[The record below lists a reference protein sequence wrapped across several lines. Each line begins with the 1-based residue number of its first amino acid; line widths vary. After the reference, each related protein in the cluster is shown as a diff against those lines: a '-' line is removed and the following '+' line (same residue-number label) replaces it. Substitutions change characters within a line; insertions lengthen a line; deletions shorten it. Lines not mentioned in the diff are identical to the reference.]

1 MTREEAIFFES
12 HLREML
18 VFVSTRKIEE
28 EREQAKIIDFRK
40 SFSIF
45 TNHGG
50 DPSLIGANA
59 AQKEEVKEKQKEK
72 KGECN
77 QKSAETETKKEE
89 KEVIRFSD
97 CKIRKRKNGL
107 YEIRYRRG
115 GINKTWSAMK
125 LKEAKKRCLS
135 WLSSENRRRRELAEE
150 GFAPDAL
157 IFKDFADNFLYN
169 VKKRMVKPKTF
180 EAYENVYK
188 NHIVPNFGKMPL
200 DGIKAMYVQQVLNSI
215 HEKAPR
221 TCEDVKI
228 LLNSIFTY
236 AVNNGEIK
244 INPVKAVYIPKH
256 ERKNGEALT
265 KSEEAEFLKALQ
277 GKKIELTYILALYT
291 GARACEVNTAVFDV
305 EKNTVTFKNGKL
317 KSYQKEKFRTIPIFP
332 KLKPYVPRFLS
343 EDWQTSQ
350 DRITHSFREL
360 FPGTSHSF
368 KDLRHTFTT
377 RAREC
382 GVDNEVVSVWT
393 GHSLGNITAR
403 VYTHFSPEFMQREAE
418 KLNYSL

>member
-1 MTREEAIFFES
+1 MTDFILERAYSAMRELERIIGYLEGENAHFENE
-12 HLREML
+12 R
-18 VFVSTRKIEE
+18 TRFQVIS
-28 EREQAKIIDFRK
+28 FRPAEG
-40 SFSIF
+40 
-45 TNHGG
+45 T
-50 DPSLIGANA
+50 PPLIGANA

-77 QKSAETETKKEE
+77 QKPAETETKKEE
-89 KEVIRFSD
+89 KEMIRFSD

-157 IFKDFADNFLYN
+157 IFRDFADNFLYN
-169 VKKRMVKPKTF
+169 VKKRMVKPDTF
-180 EAYENVYK
+180 RIYENVYK
-188 NHIVPNFGKMPL
+188 NHIVPNFGKLPL
-200 DGIKAMYVQQVLNSI
+200 DGIKAIQIQKILNEI
-215 HEKAPR
+215 NERTPR
-221 TCEDVKI
+221 TCEDVKY

-244 INPVKAVYIPKH
+244 INPIKAVYIPKH
-256 ERKNGEALT
+256 ERRTGNALT
-265 KSEEAEFLKALQ
+265 KQEESDLLRAIK
-277 GKKIELTYILALYT
+277 GHRMELVYILALYT
-291 GARACEVNTAVFDV
+291 GARGCEVNTAVFDA
-305 EKNTVTFKNGKL
+305 EKNTITLKNGKL

-332 KLKPYVPRFLS
+332 KLKPYLPRFLS
-343 EDWQTSQ
+343 EDWRVNL
-350 DRITHSFREL
+350 DKIPREIHDFLKGTHH
-360 FPGTSHSF
+360 TF

-403 VYTHFSPEFMQREAE
+403 VYTHFTPEFMQREAE